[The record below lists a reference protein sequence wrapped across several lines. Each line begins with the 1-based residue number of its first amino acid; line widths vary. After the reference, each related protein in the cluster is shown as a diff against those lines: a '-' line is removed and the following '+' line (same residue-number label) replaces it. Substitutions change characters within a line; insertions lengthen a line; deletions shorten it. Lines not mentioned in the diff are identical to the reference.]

1 MLHASRHRIAT
12 LLTAAIGLGLA
23 APALGAQSPAGPAAA
38 TKAAANDA
46 PRKSGFRAVKR
57 RSKLTEELARKGEA
71 ELQRSVRVFQQRYL
85 IKKFRAEVVVGGA
98 TELGDPLMHHLVA
111 DAGLTFHLSQRWAVG
126 VSGFKAWGER
136 LDVFENVQD
145 HFGLFPERAALQ
157 AGGLGEVQFSPVF
170 GKFSSFGLA
179 VVQMD
184 AYLIAG
190 GGVVR
195 TTTNEDLKPT
205 GLIGFGLRIHTLRAI
220 TLSLEVRDLLFTEG
234 FLARE
239 ELLQHVFGGVKIG
252 FWIPPSFDYRFQR

>member
-1 MLHASRHRIAT
+1 MA
-12 LLTAAIGLGLA
+12 
-23 APALGAQSPAGPAAA
+23 
-38 TKAAANDA
+38 
-46 PRKSGFRAVKR
+46 
-57 RSKLTEELARKGEA
+57 
-71 ELQRSVRVFQQRYL
+71 
-85 IKKFRAEVVVGGA
+85 
-98 TELGDPLMHHLVA
+98 DPLMRHLLA

-126 VSGFKAWGER
+126 ISGFKAWGSR
-136 LDVFENVQD
+136 LMFKDVQD
-145 HFGLFPERAALQ
+145 HFGLFPERSALQ

-190 GGVVR
+190 GGMVR
-195 TTTNEDLKPT
+195 STTNEDLKPT
-205 GLIGFGLRIHTLRAI
+205 GLIGIGLRIHTLRAI

-239 ELLQHVFGGVKIG
+239 ELMQQVFGGVKIG